1 MLLQVLAAME
11 PLNFGALKIEALENS
26 RAQRQSLSLSAS
38 LFRSLRP
45 FALTHTPKDP
55 AKTLLRAVAA
65 ALEHSEFT
73 YEQRN

>member
-1 MLLQVLAAME
+1 MLPLVLAAME
-11 PLNFGALKIEALENS
+11 PLKFGALKIEALENS
-26 RAQRQSLSLSAS
+26 RAQRQSLSLSAALLLS
-38 LFRSLRP
+38 LHP
-45 FALTHTPKDP
+45 FALTHTPKVP